1 MFGDRARLRV
11 SDFWSGQDGF
21 TGSVMD
27 YFSMPR
33 VLR

>member
-1 MFGDRARLRV
+1 MFRDRARLRV

-21 TGSVMD
+21 TGSVKE
-27 YFSMPR
+27 YFWMPR